1 MHIAT
6 GIVLRPQVF
15 GSFSREDLDDL
26 IQVEWLGSRGDHA
39 AEEAALVSLRADG
52 IAWLD
57 AHPGATHVQIE
68 SGEIAS

>member
-1 MHIAT
+1 MHAN

-15 GSFSREDLDDL
+15 GSFSREDLDQM
-26 IQVEWLGSRGDHA
+26 IQVEWLGQREGMA

-68 SGEIAS
+68 DGEIAS